1 MIDQLQS
8 PPRLDPT
15 PEWIAARRDHV
26 VRELAAT
33 LAPATRPRRIARWR
47 VVAVA
52 FAVLVL
58 ASGVAVAA
66 TGFDILDWIRS
77 DNPSEATFS
86 IDTGRV
92 VSGPFP
98 DSLVCAE
105 PSETGAFTCA
115 SGRTG
120 RWVYILYDR
129 VEARPEFTREAALAG
144 LGDAERSGAVS
155 RERADQIRADLATV
169 GDEFFHKVALLGTVT
184 TISSLH
190 EVRPGVVL
198 VPPPGIPQFMTCE
211 NGSELECRAVAES
224 AVPVGAPIYGLVQND
239 EWVEQRFDREGPRD
253 VAPLYEGLFG
263 RPLTPV
269 EERLVIVLG
278 TAAPSE
284 PELDVEGGVETVP
297 SSTGG

>member
-1 MIDQLQS
+1 MIEQLQS

-33 LAPATRPRRIARWR
+33 SAPATRPRRIAGWR

-105 PSETGAFTCA
+105 PSETGAFTCV
-115 SGRTG
+115 SDRTG

-129 VEARPEFTREAALAG
+129 VEARPELTREAALAG
-144 LGDAERSGAVS
+144 LADAERSGAVS
-155 RERADQIRADLATV
+155 QERADQIRADLAAV

-184 TISSLH
+184 TISALH

-198 VPPPGIPQFMTCE
+198 VPPPGVPQFVTCE
-211 NGSELECRAVAES
+211 NGSDLECRALPES
-224 AVPVGAPIYGLVQND
+224 AVPVGAPVYGLDQND
-239 EWVEQRFDREGPRD
+239 EWVEQRFEREGPRD

-278 TAAPSE
+278 TAAADSG
-284 PELDVEGGVETVP
+284 PEVEGGDRVVTQP
-297 SSTGG
+297 PGG